1 MANNKLTWQ
10 ELRKALAENAHCSEQ
25 EADSFLNALL
35 ESVVEGLKQDK
46 QVKIKGLGIF
56 SLKAVA
62 PRKSVNI
69 ATGEDFTIEGYNKI
83 SFNAESM
90 LKESV
95 EKRIEN
101 SQVETMVEELKNDPI
116 KKLGEQ
122 ANEIVD
128 ILAELGQAPE
138 TKEVITDTK
147 KNTAEAETVLEE
159 SVAVEIA
166 SKPEI
171 TEKAK
176 EPVAAPV
183 NKKKRRWT
191 WLLWVIVVIL
201 LAGAIGAAVYYQEQI
216 IGWWQC
222 TKIME
227 RPIKRSQY
235 HDIITTRKT
244 PKTALQSKTDEY
256 NPKFG
261 NIRETIIGW
270 WESIQCWKETAEEE
284 IDTTTPI
291 STYILPTQ
299 SQTSTLTNANI
310 GELNYNCT
318 PGLQLAVDTMS
329 ADTVDETV
337 EETIEET
344 IEEVGVMAE
353 VIKEASEEVIVEETP
368 TTALIDQPREYTT
381 FIGTEVVGK
390 DSRLTLI
397 AYKYYGNKDLWV
409 FIYEAN
415 RDIIT
420 HPARVTPGQKLRIPQ
435 LENKYLDLS
444 NPELRQL
451 VDFLTTEYLK

>member
-147 KNTAEAETVLEE
+147 KNTAKAETVLEE

-176 EPVAAPV
+176 EPVTVPV

-191 WLLWVIVVIL
+191 WLLWVIGAIL
-201 LAGAIGAAVYYQEQI
+201 LTGAIGAAVYYQEQI

-227 RPIKRSQY
+227 KPIKRSQY
-235 HDIITTRKT
+235 HDIITNRKT
-244 PKTALQSKTDEY
+244 PKTSVPLEKDET
-256 NPKFG
+256 NVVFE
-261 NIRETIIGW
+261 NIRETIIVW
-270 WESIQCWKETAEEE
+270 WESIKFWESATEEE
-284 IDTTTPI
+284 IDATTPI
-291 STYILPTQ
+291 STYTLPTQ

-353 VIKEASEEVIVEETP
+353 VIEEASEEVIVEETP

-390 DSRLTLI
+390 DSRLTWI

-415 RDIIT
+415 RDIIS

>member
-147 KNTAEAETVLEE
+147 KNTAEVETVLEE

-166 SKPEI
+166 PKPEI

-176 EPVAAPV
+176 EPVAVPV

-191 WLLWVIVVIL
+191 WLLWVIGAIL
-201 LAGAIGAAVYYQEQI
+201 LTGAIGAAVYYQEQI

-222 TKIME
+222 TK
-227 RPIKRSQY
+227 S
-235 HDIITTRKT
+235 
-244 PKTALQSKTDEY
+244 
-256 NPKFG
+256 
-261 NIRETIIGW
+261 
-270 WESIQCWKETAEEE
+270 WKN
-284 IDTTTPI
+284 
-291 STYILPTQ
+291 L
-299 SQTSTLTNANI
+299 
-310 GELNYNCT
+310 
-318 PGLQLAVDTMS
+318 
-329 ADTVDETV
+329 
-337 EETIEET
+337 
-344 IEEVGVMAE
+344 
-353 VIKEASEEVIVEETP
+353 
-368 TTALIDQPREYTT
+368 
-381 FIGTEVVGK
+381 
-390 DSRLTLI
+390 
-397 AYKYYGNKDLWV
+397 
-409 FIYEAN
+409 
-415 RDIIT
+415 
-420 HPARVTPGQKLRIPQ
+420 
-435 LENKYLDLS
+435 
-444 NPELRQL
+444 
-451 VDFLTTEYLK
+451 

>member
-176 EPVAAPV
+176 EPVAVTV

-191 WLLWVIVVIL
+191 WLLWVIGAIL
-201 LAGAIGAAVYYQEQI
+201 LTGAIGAAVYYQEQI

-222 TKIME
+222 TKIM
-227 RPIKRSQY
+227 
-235 HDIITTRKT
+235 
-244 PKTALQSKTDEY
+244 
-256 NPKFG
+256 
-261 NIRETIIGW
+261 
-270 WESIQCWKETAEEE
+270 
-284 IDTTTPI
+284 
-291 STYILPTQ
+291 
-299 SQTSTLTNANI
+299 
-310 GELNYNCT
+310 
-318 PGLQLAVDTMS
+318 
-329 ADTVDETV
+329 
-337 EETIEET
+337 
-344 IEEVGVMAE
+344 
-353 VIKEASEEVIVEETP
+353 
-368 TTALIDQPREYTT
+368 
-381 FIGTEVVGK
+381 
-390 DSRLTLI
+390 
-397 AYKYYGNKDLWV
+397 
-409 FIYEAN
+409 
-415 RDIIT
+415 
-420 HPARVTPGQKLRIPQ
+420 
-435 LENKYLDLS
+435 
-444 NPELRQL
+444 
-451 VDFLTTEYLK
+451 

>member
-101 SQVETMVEELKNDPI
+101 SQVETMVEDLKNDPI

-147 KNTAEAETVLEE
+147 KNTAEVETVLEE

-176 EPVAAPV
+176 EPIAAPV

-191 WLLWVIVVIL
+191 WLLWVIGAIL
-201 LAGAIGAAVYYQEQI
+201 LTGAIGAAVYYQEQI

-244 PKTALQSKTDEY
+244 PNTALQSKTDEY
-256 NPKFG
+256 TPIFG

-270 WESIQCWKETAEEE
+270 WESIQCWKETAGEE

-353 VIKEASEEVIVEETP
+353 VIEEASEEVIVEETP

-381 FIGTEVVGK
+381 FIGTEMVGK
-390 DSRLTLI
+390 DSRLTWI

-415 RDIIT
+415 RDIIS

-435 LENKYLDLS
+435 LENKYLDLT